1 MKKLCSFLFLLFSIV
16 LFAQVKVRVYDSKD
30 EFRIQNA
37 KITDQNAK
45 LLGYT
50 NDLGELEIDSSIKII
65 NIEANEYLNQ
75 TIKRTNQEIV
85 EAFLEPSITLS
96 TVEFFA
102 NDSVARNFV
111 RKVIRYQAKNS
122 LKKADSYFFQ
132 SYSKLWSTVE
142 SDSLKLILNPK
153 DRKDSTLNN
162 WKKFL
167 NESHVFLSERATD
180 HKYSRRFGTK
190 NIIKSSRVSGL
201 KMPLYELDAM
211 QPVLINLDQPKFDFF
226 FKNIE
231 NPISY
236 DGLNYYRYKI
246 VEEFDY
252 NGRNTIMVAFTPK
265 QRLNKRQL
273 RGEFWIDEKTK
284 ALVKILAENTD
295 DQFYADF
302 DAEWKLIDGNWF
314 PLYQVYRM
322 ESGFLGM
329 GGIKLSKEQDEE
341 GEQLWI
347 FNQIIFKNIQTPV
360 SYNRNE
366 FLGYETEAS
375 FEVNTV
381 EKSEAILSKY
391 RDEFSV
397 KDTMTYVKMDSISQ
411 KYNVEDRLKLMRIIQ
426 KGGKLEIGKVDFDL
440 TKLLSFNNYEGFR
453 VGAALNTNEKLSTN
467 YSLNGYTAYGFR
479 DQTVKYGYG
488 ADYFINKAYSG
499 RIFGNYA
506 QDVSA
511 SGQIPYLLQ
520 NNITKFINGTLKN
533 INNNQFYS
541 YKRYTLGYEQDIF
554 RNLTFN
560 ASVNYEKQK
569 NEFNYRYEG
578 NSGWLD
584 LYNTQLAVRWA
595 PKDQYLRTPY
605 GRVTVKQGQS
615 VFYILANK
623 YWKIGDSP
631 FDAYRLNITYSDV
644 FDTKIGKTKINASTG
659 AVFGEMSLMNLFEGV
674 GNAKNKPVFKNFN
687 LSTSNNFET
696 MRPGEFYSDRYISFQ
711 IRHIFAG
718 IKVGENIILPQF
730 IYRGILG
737 DINHQQNHQDFQFKT
752 PKNYFHE
759 TGVEVNNILLKNF
772 GIGAYY
778 RLGAYSLPKFE
789 DNLYINLTFNLNLF

>member
-1 MKKLCSFLFLLFSIV
+1 MKKLCSFLFILFSI
-16 LFAQVKVRVYDSKD
+16 LLCAQVKVRVYDSRD

-37 KITDQNAK
+37 KISDQNSK

-50 NDLGELEIDSSIKII
+50 NDVGELQIDPSITLI
-65 NIEANEYLNQ
+65 NVEANEYVNQ
-75 TIKRTNQEIV
+75 TIKRTNQELV
-85 EAFLEPSITLS
+85 EVFLEPSITLS
-96 TVEFFA
+96 TVEFFS

-111 RKVIRYQAKNS
+111 RKVIRNQSKNS
-122 LKKADSYFFQ
+122 LKRADSYFFQ

-142 SDSLKLILNPK
+142 NDSLKLILNPK
-153 DRKDSTLNN
+153 DRKDSTINN

-167 NESHVFLSERATD
+167 NESHIFLSERATD
-180 HKYSRRFGTK
+180 HKYSRNYGTK
-190 NIIKSSRVSGL
+190 NIIKSSRISGL

-236 DGLNYYRYKI
+236 EGLNYYRYKI

-265 QRLNKRQL
+265 QKLNKRQL

-302 DAEWKLIDGNWF
+302 DAEWKLINGNWF

-329 GGIKLSKEQDEE
+329 DGIKLTKDETE
-341 GEQLWI
+341 ESEKLWI
-347 FNQIIFKNIQTPV
+347 FNQINFKNIQTPID
-360 SYNRNE
+360 YKRNE

-375 FEVNTV
+375 FDVNTV

-411 KYNVEDRLKLMRIIQ
+411 KYNVENRLKLMRIIQ
-426 KGGKLEIGKVDFDL
+426 KGGKVDIGKVDLDL

-453 VGAALNTNEKLSTN
+453 VGAALNTNEKFSTN
-467 YSLNGYTAYGFR
+467 YSLNAYTAYGFR
-479 DQTVKYGYG
+479 DETVKYGYG
-488 ADYFINKAYSG
+488 ADYFVNKAYSG
-499 RIFGNYA
+499 KIFGNYA

-520 NNITKFINGTLKN
+520 NNITKFINGSLKN
-533 INNNQFYS
+533 IYNNQYYS

-560 ASVNYEKQK
+560 ASLNYEKQK
-569 NEFNYRYEG
+569 NEFTYRYK
-578 NSGWLD
+578 NNTGWLD

-631 FDAYRLNITYSDV
+631 FDAFRLNVTYADV
-644 FDTKIGKTKINASTG
+644 FDTKLGKTKFNASTG
-659 AVFGEMSLMNLFEGV
+659 AVFGELSLMNLFEGV
-674 GNAKNKPVFKNFN
+674 GNAKNKPVFKNFA

-696 MRPGEFYSDRYISFQ
+696 MRPGEFYADRYVSFQ

-718 IKVGENIILPQF
+718 VKVGKNVILPQF

-737 DINHQQNHQDFQFKT
+737 DISHQQNHQDFQFKT
-752 PKNYFHE
+752 PKHYFHE
-759 TGVEVNNILLKNF
+759 TGIEVNNIILKNF

-789 DNLYINLTFNLNLF
+789 DNLYINLTLNLNLF

>member
-1 MKKLCSFLFLLFSIV
+1 MKKLCSFLFLFCSIL
-16 LFAQVKVRVYDSKD
+16 LFAQVKVRVYDSRD

-37 KITDQNAK
+37 KITDQNAN

-50 NDLGELEIDSSIKII
+50 NDLGELEINSSIKII

-75 TIKRTNQEIV
+75 TIKRTNQELI

-96 TVEFFA
+96 AVEFFT

-111 RKVIRYQAKNS
+111 RKVIRHQAKNS

-153 DRKDSTLNN
+153 DRKDSTINN

-167 NESHVFLSERATD
+167 NESHIFLSERATD

-190 NIIKSSRVSGL
+190 NLIKSSRISGL

-211 QPVLINLDQPKFDFF
+211 QPILINLDQPKFDFF

-265 QRLNKRQL
+265 QKLNKRQL

-284 ALVKILAENTD
+284 ALVKILAENTNE
-295 DQFYADF
+295 QFYADF
-302 DAEWKLIDGNWF
+302 DAEWKLIDGYWF

-329 GGIKLSKEQDEE
+329 DGIKLAKDESE
-341 GEQLWI
+341 ETEKLWI
-347 FNQIIFKNIQTPV
+347 FNQVNFKNIQSPTN
-360 SYNRNE
+360 YKRNE
-366 FLGYETEAS
+366 FLGYETEAA
-375 FEVNTV
+375 FDINTV
-381 EKSEAILSKY
+381 EKTEQVLAKY
-391 RDEFSV
+391 RDQLSV
-397 KDTMTYVKMDSISQ
+397 KDTMTYVKIDSISQ
-411 KYNVEDRLKLMRIIQ
+411 KYNVENRLKLMRIIQ
-426 KGGKLEIGKVDFDL
+426 KGGKLGIGKVDLDL
-440 TKLLSFNNYEGFR
+440 TKLLSFNNYEGLR
-453 VGAALNTNEKLSTN
+453 VGAAFNTNEKWSTN
-467 YSLNGYTAYGFR
+467 YSLNAYTAYGFR
-479 DQTVKYGYG
+479 DETVKYGYG
-488 ADYFINKAYSG
+488 ADYFVNKSYSG

-520 NNITKFINGTLKN
+520 NNITKFVNGSLKN
-533 INNNQFYS
+533 IYNNQYYS

-560 ASVNYEKQK
+560 ASFNYEKQK
-569 NEFNYRYEG
+569 NEFTYRYEG
-578 NSGWLD
+578 DSGWLD
-584 LYNTQLAVRWA
+584 LYNSQLAVRWA

-623 YWKIGDSP
+623 YWKIGNSP
-631 FDAYRLNITYSDV
+631 FDAFRLNVTYADV
-644 FDTKIGKTKINASTG
+644 FDTKLGKTKFNASTG
-659 AVFGEMSLMNLFEGV
+659 AVFGEMSLMNLFEGI
-674 GNAKNKPVFKNFN
+674 GNAKNKPVFKNFG

-696 MRPGEFYSDRYISFQ
+696 MRPGEFYSDRYVSFQ

-718 IKVGENIILPQF
+718 VKVGKNVILPQF

-737 DINHQQNHQDFQFKT
+737 DMSHNQNHQDFQFKA
-752 PKNYFHE
+752 PKHYFHE
-759 TGVEVNNILLKNF
+759 TGLEVNNILLKNF

>member
-1 MKKLCSFLFLLFSIV
+1 MKKLCSFLFLFLSIV
-16 LFAQVKVRVYDSKD
+16 LFAQVNVRVYDSRD

-37 KITDQNAK
+37 KVTDQDAK

-75 TIKRTNQEIV
+75 TIKRSNQELV
-85 EAFLEPSITLS
+85 EVFLEPSISLS
-96 TVEFFA
+96 AVEFFT

-111 RKVIRYQAKNS
+111 RKVIRHQSKNS

-167 NESHVFLSERATD
+167 NESHIFLSERATE

-190 NIIKSSRVSGL
+190 NLIKSSRISGL
-201 KMPLYELDAM
+201 KTPLYELDAM
-211 QPVLINLDQPKFDFF
+211 QPILINLDQSKFEFF
-226 FKNIE
+226 FKDIE

-252 NGRNTIMVAFTPK
+252 NGRNTVLVAFTPK
-265 QRLNKRQL
+265 QKLNKRQL

-284 ALVKILAENTD
+284 ALVKILAENTN

-302 DAEWKLIDGNWF
+302 DAEWKLIDGHWF

-329 GGIKLSKEQDEE
+329 DGIKLSKDENEE
-341 GEQLWI
+341 GEKLWI
-347 FNQIIFKNIQTPV
+347 FNQVNFKNVKIPV
-360 SYNRNE
+360 NYNRNE
-366 FLGYETEAS
+366 FIGYETEAS
-375 FEVNTV
+375 FEINTI
-381 EKSEAILSKY
+381 EKTERILAQY
-391 RDEFSV
+391 RDQLSA
-397 KDTMTYVKMDSISQ
+397 KDTMTYVKIDSISD
-411 KYNVEDRLKLMRIIQ
+411 KYNVENRLKLMRIIQ
-426 KGGKLEIGKVDFDL
+426 KGGKLEIGKVDLDL

-453 VGAALNTNEKLSTN
+453 IGAAFNTNEKWSTN
-467 YSLNGYTAYGFR
+467 YSLNAYTAYGFR
-479 DQTVKYGYG
+479 DEVLKYGYG
-488 ADYFINKAYSG
+488 ADYFVNKSYSG
-499 RIFGNYA
+499 RIFGNYV
-506 QDVSA
+506 QDVAA

-520 NNITKFINGTLKN
+520 NNITKFINGSLRN
-533 INNNQFYS
+533 MYNNQYYS
-541 YKRYTLGYEQDIF
+541 YKRYTIGYEQDIF
-554 RNLTFN
+554 KNITFN
-560 ASVNYEKQK
+560 ASLNYEKQK
-569 NEFNYRYEG
+569 NEFNYKYEG
-578 NSGWLD
+578 NSGWSD
-584 LYNTQLAVRWA
+584 LYNSQLAVRWA

-623 YWKIGDSP
+623 YWKLGDSP
-631 FDAYRLNITYSDV
+631 FNAFRLNLTYADV
-644 FDTKIGKTKINASTG
+644 FESKVGKTKLNASAG
-659 AVFGEMSLMNLFEGV
+659 AVFGELSLMNLFEGM
-674 GNAKNKPVFKNFN
+674 GNAKNKPVFKNFG
-687 LSTSNNFET
+687 LSTANNFET
-696 MRPGEFYSDRYISFQ
+696 MRPGEFYSDRYVSFQ

-718 IKVGENIILPQF
+718 IKVGNNVILPQF

-737 DINHQQNHQDFQFKT
+737 DMNHKQNHEDFQFKS
-752 PKNYFHE
+752 PKHYFHE
-759 TGVEVNNILLKNF
+759 TGIEVNNIILKNF

-778 RLGAYSLPKFE
+778 RLGAYSLPKFG